1 MLTDV
6 YIGGTMT
13 AETQETERHDEPG
26 GFGRKGADKMDIEGI
41 RVWDGERERGL
52 MNVHVESGRIV
63 GMDPA
68 EADQYSGLS
77 LIPGLIDTHVH
88 LGAYA
93 GSEPVD
99 ERYWRLV
106 TPLEEQTLHAAA
118 QAQKALAV
126 GVTTLR
132 DMASR
137 EIEVAVARAFA
148 ADVLVGPR
156 VLTHV
161 WISMTAGHG
170 DLITPPGFP
179 VRPPTADEPAA
190 CRRMVREYARMGVN
204 GIKTFTSGGVSSIGD
219 RNEWRNFTA
228 EELAAIVDEAHALG
242 LPVAAHTHT
251 EAGIT
256 AALEAG
262 VDSLEHATAIT
273 AQQAR
278 IAAERGV
285 TVAPTLLVIERIAS
299 GAVPMPTDSRQ
310 KAQTLLPGRDAAFRN
325 ALELGTSFVLG
336 TDAWG
341 AMLPLG
347 SEWAE
352 LAAMVS
358 RIGMSP
364 EDALRA
370 ATSRAARAVGL
381 ADRIGRV
388 APGYDADLVLV
399 QGMPWQTAEDIDAH
413 RVKAVWRRGTL
424 VSGHWES

>member
-1 MLTDV
+1 MD
-6 YIGGTMT
+6 
-13 AETQETERHDEPG
+13 
-26 GFGRKGADKMDIEGI
+26 MDIEGI
-41 RVWDGERERGL
+41 RVWDGEQERGL
-52 MNVHVESGRIV
+52 MTVHVEAGHIV

-68 EADQYSGLS
+68 DTDHYPGLS

-106 TPLEEQTLHAAA
+106 TPPEERTLHAAA

-137 EIEVAVARAFA
+137 EMEVAVARAFA
-148 ADVLVGPR
+148 AGVLVGPR
-156 VLTHV
+156 VLTHG

-179 VRPPTADEPAA
+179 VRPPTADGPTA
-190 CRRMVREYARMGVN
+190 CRRMVREYARMGVD
-204 GIKTFTSGGVSSIGD
+204 GIKIFTSGGVLSIGD

-251 EAGIT
+251 EAGIA

-273 AQQAR
+273 ADQAR
-278 IAAERGV
+278 LAAKRGI
-285 TVAPTLLVIERIAS
+285 TVAPTLLIAERIAS
-299 GAVPMPTDSRQ
+299 GAVPVPAESRQ
-310 KAQTLLPGRDAAFRN
+310 KADALLSVRDAAFRR
-325 ALELGTSFVLG
+325 AFELGTPFVLG
-336 TDAWG
+336 TDASG
-341 AMLPLG
+341 TTLPLG

-381 ADRIGRV
+381 AERIGRV
-388 APGYDADLVLV
+388 APGYEADLVVV
-399 QGMPWQTAEDIDAH
+399 QGMPWRTAEDMDAH

-424 VSGHWES
+424 VSGRWES

>member
-1 MLTDV
+1 V
-6 YIGGTMT
+6 EI
-13 AETQETERHDEPG
+13 Q
-26 GFGRKGADKMDIEGI
+26 GI
-41 RVWDGERERGL
+41 HVWDGEQDRGL
-52 MNVHVESGRIV
+52 MHIRAEDGRIQIMEPTTV
-63 GMDPA
+63 DHHP
-68 EADQYSGLS
+68 GLA

-88 LGAYA
+88 LQAYA
-93 GSEPVD
+93 GAEPVD
-99 ERYWRLV
+99 ERYWHLV
-106 TPLEEQTLHAAA
+106 TPSEERTLHAAA

-148 ADVLVGPR
+148 AGVLAGPR
-156 VLTHV
+156 VLTHG

-179 VRPPTADEPAA
+179 VRPPTADGPTA
-190 CRRMVREYARMGVN
+190 CRRMVREYARLGVD
-204 GIKTFTSGGVSSIGD
+204 GIKIFTSGGVLSIGD

-251 EAGIT
+251 EAGIA

-273 AQQAR
+273 ADQAR
-278 IAAERGV
+278 QAAERGI
-285 TVAPTLLVIERIAS
+285 TVAPTLLIAERIAS
-299 GAVPMPTDSRQ
+299 GAVPVPAESRR
-310 KAQTLLPGRDAAFRN
+310 KAEALLSVRDAALQRAFQ
-325 ALELGTSFVLG
+325 LGAPLVLG
-336 TDAWG
+336 TDASG
-341 AMLPLG
+341 MTLPLG
-347 SEWAE
+347 SEWGE

-358 RIGMSP
+358 RIGMTP

-381 ADRIGRV
+381 ADRIGHV
-388 APGYDADLVLV
+388 APGYEADLVVV
-399 QGMPWQTAEDIDAH
+399 QGAPWRTADDMAADK
-413 RVKAVWRRGTL
+413 VQAVWRGGTL
-424 VSGHWES
+424 VAGRWVG